1 MSKKIAI
8 VEDEAELA
16 SLIEYNLNRGG
27 FQTRTFPG
35 GEGTLEQLR
44 NWQPDLIV
52 LDVMLP
58 GQDGFD
64 LCRRIR
70 QAETISSRPVVFLTA
85 RSDEVD
91 RVLGLEIGGDDYITK
106 PFSPRELVARIKAH
120 LRRAES
126 GVAESA
132 AEIAR
137 GPFRVDRAAHRVFV
151 NDREI
156 ELTSTEFKLLEFFLA
171 HPGHAWSREQLL
183 REVWGEQHFVTP
195 RTVDVHIRRL
205 REQIEEK
212 PDEPGYLV
220 TVRGFGYR
228 FEPPAEGSSEGS
240 ASKRSDRASE

>member
-16 SLIEYNLNRGG
+16 SLIDYNLTRSG
-27 FQTRTFPG
+27 FETHVLSG
-35 GEGTLEQLR
+35 GERTLEELEQA
-44 NWQPDLIV
+44 NPDLIV

-58 GQDGFD
+58 GQDGFE

-70 QAETISSRPVVFLTA
+70 RDSRLSRVPVIFLTA

-91 RVLGLEIGGDDYITK
+91 RVLGLELGGDDYITK

-120 LRRAES
+120 LRRLEPS
-126 GVAESA
+126 IEEPDTDFSA
-132 AEIAR
+132 
-137 GPFRVDRAAHRVFV
+137 GPFRVDRGARRIFQEG
-151 NDREI
+151 REL
-156 ELTSTEFKLLEFFLA
+156 ELTSTEYKLLEFFLT
-171 HPGHAWSREQLL
+171 HGGHAWPREQLL
-183 REVWGEQHFVTP
+183 RRVWGEQHFVTP

-212 PDEPGYLV
+212 PDEPVWLV

-228 FEPPAEGSSEGS
+228 FEV
-240 ASKRSDRASE
+240 

>member
-1 MSKKIAI
+1 MSRKVAV

-16 SLIEYNLNRGG
+16 SLIEYNLTRGG
-27 FQTRTFPG
+27 FDVKVLNG
-35 GEGTLEQLR
+35 AGDTLRDLET
-44 NWQPDLIV
+44 WQPDLVV

-64 LCRRIR
+64 LCRQIR
-70 QAETISSRPVVFLTA
+70 QTGKIARVPVIFLTA
-85 RSDEVD
+85 RTEEVD

-120 LRRAES
+120 LRRQDTD
-126 GVAESA
+126 A
-132 AEIAR
+132 APAAAFSM
-137 GPFRVDRAAHRVFV
+137 GPFRLDRAARRVFQGEK
-151 NDREI
+151 EI
-156 ELTSTEFKLLEFFLA
+156 ELTSTEFKLLEFFLT
-171 HPGHAWSREQLL
+171 HPGTAWSREQLL

-205 REQIEEK
+205 REQIEDK

-228 FEPPAEGSSEGS
+228 FETN
-240 ASKRSDRASE
+240 

>member
-1 MSKKIAI
+1 MSRKIAI

-16 SLIEYNLNRGG
+16 SLIEYNLTRGG
-27 FQTRTFPG
+27 FQSRIFNG
-35 GEGTLEQLR
+35 AEGTFRELEA
-44 NWQPDLIV
+44 WQPDLVV

-64 LCRRIR
+64 LCGRLR
-70 QAETISSRPVVFLTA
+70 QGGRLARTPVIFLTA

-106 PFSPRELVARIKAH
+106 PFSPRELLARIKAH
-120 LRRAES
+120 LRRIES
-126 GVAESA
+126 GAEPKQTQ
-132 AEIAR
+132 IAM
-137 GPFRVDRAAHRVFV
+137 GPFRIDLAARRVYQS
-151 NDREI
+151 DREI
-156 ELTSTEFKLLEFFLA
+156 ELTSTEFKLLEFFLT

-212 PDEPGYLV
+212 PDEPVFLV

-228 FEPPAEGSSEGS
+228 FEAP
-240 ASKRSDRASE
+240 

>member
-16 SLIEYNLNRGG
+16 SLIDYNLTRSG
-27 FQTRTFPG
+27 FETHVLGG
-35 GEGTLEQLR
+35 GERTLEELER
-44 NWQPDLIV
+44 ANPDLIV

-58 GQDGFD
+58 GQDGFE

-70 QAETISSRPVVFLTA
+70 RDSRLSRVPVIFLTA

-91 RVLGLEIGGDDYITK
+91 RVLGLELGGDDYITK

-120 LRRAES
+120 LRRLEPSIEEPDADF
-126 GVAESA
+126 SA
-132 AEIAR
+132 
-137 GPFRVDRAAHRVFV
+137 GPFRVDRGARRIFQ
-151 NDREI
+151 DGREL
-156 ELTSTEFKLLEFFLA
+156 ELTSTEFKLLEFFLT
-171 HPGHAWSREQLL
+171 HGGHAWPREQLL
-183 REVWGEQHFVTP
+183 RRVWGEQHFVTP

-212 PDEPGYLV
+212 PDEPVWLV

-228 FEPPAEGSSEGS
+228 FEV
-240 ASKRSDRASE
+240 